1 MAKPRDISS
10 VEAGLSLAIKNNKDK
25 VIVATGKSESYLR
38 KCSDPNLPQQL
49 DHIDAIKID
58 RACIE
63 AGLMPYLFE
72 AHKAIILSELK
83 KIKGSNQDLN
93 ELLIKFTILHGKLMD
108 SIKTAKSISSDQG
121 PRISAAEKKEIFDA
135 FEKLETKIMKIKK
148 TIEDR

>member
-25 VIVATGKSESYLR
+25 LIVATGKSESYLR

-72 AHKAIILSELK
+72 AHKAIILSDLK

-121 PRISAAEKKEIFDA
+121 ARISAAEKKEIFDA
-135 FEKLETKIMKIKK
+135 FEKLETKIMRIKK
-148 TIEDR
+148 TLEDR